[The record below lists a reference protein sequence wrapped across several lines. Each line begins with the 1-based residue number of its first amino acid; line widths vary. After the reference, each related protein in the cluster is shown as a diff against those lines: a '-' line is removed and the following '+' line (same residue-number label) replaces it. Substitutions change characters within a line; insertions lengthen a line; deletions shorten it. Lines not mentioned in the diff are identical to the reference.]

1 MYFHFFFSFSF
12 LLLIRIFSR
21 SSGHYYLKSVR
32 NLSECRKNATLNTT
46 VSRYKR
52 SNRNGNSK
60 KSKVII
66 DSKYSRYCWKLLFQI
81 KTKLGFY
88 AMAFSKEPRS
98 RVAWFY
104 GACFLLSRKVHTYT
118 VYSTYLHVV
127 RRILVSPELGQQ
139 WTTSFFAGTWMRECK
154 GVIVGLLISRCV
166 QTHALRL
173 SQRQTSTLYM
183 LLSTLKHVSR
193 NDIVKA
199 GSYSTT
205 IRFIHTLAI
214 LSSKARTKFR
224 WKLAV
229 RAYFSLIS
237 ARQISCEVS

>member
-1 MYFHFFFSFSF
+1 MPCWLSAGTRCSEVDGRGPRRTKGTSSSSMRIRSSLVSRIFLLEPKCAAHYMRVEHYANGPLAFSWSFLVFSSSHIPEDRYCRRKQRKCIFISFFFSF

-98 RVAWFY
+98 
-104 GACFLLSRKVHTYT
+104 KV
-118 VYSTYLHVV
+118 V
-127 RRILVSPELGQQ
+127 
-139 WTTSFFAGTWMRECK
+139 
-154 GVIVGLLISRCV
+154 
-166 QTHALRL
+166 
-173 SQRQTSTLYM
+173 
-183 LLSTLKHVSR
+183 
-193 NDIVKA
+193 
-199 GSYSTT
+199 
-205 IRFIHTLAI
+205 
-214 LSSKARTKFR
+214 
-224 WKLAV
+224 
-229 RAYFSLIS
+229 
-237 ARQISCEVS
+237 